1 MANVRHRTA
10 IAAPLWLAFQKAIYM
25 AQKPEKTN
33 RNLTPLTAKQWT
45 KNSLCARFDPQLW
58 WGQTDSVWS
67 ENMPVFRRTATF
79 CCCQSGRVCQ
89 CVDAVAS
96 WAPLER
102 FPLLSTRFSLHLS
115 SYPSWIFKWVQ
126 PILGHFRDG
135 TSPGMPFSMW
145 KLLPEL
151 FLQRVADLLGWV
163 EAAGERPDELLPAC
177 VAMIL
182 KASGGTARS
191 ISRKVFS
198 SLEEVA
204 RQICRL
210 FVANVS
216 AKKKTEKNRFFH

>member
-1 MANVRHRTA
+1 MKDELWAVNLLVCSTSMDCSRANFQPTTHRIAKVMANVRHRTA

-115 SYPSWIFKWVQ
+115 SYPSCIFKWVQ

-151 FLQRVADLLGWV
+151 FLQRVADLLG
-163 EAAGERPDELLPAC
+163 
-177 VAMIL
+177 
-182 KASGGTARS
+182 
-191 ISRKVFS
+191 
-198 SLEEVA
+198 
-204 RQICRL
+204 
-210 FVANVS
+210 
-216 AKKKTEKNRFFH
+216 